1 MKKNLLLALAV
12 CAAMPAFCQK
22 VDLDGKKI
30 TVRFVQLPANPL
42 PEGFTNYSVNLSANP
57 GDLSAVGLSETF
69 FTNNMVVP
77 GYSKVPEGGNFN
89 LTLTLHDYKQI
100 KGESKTNSTKSKDK
114 AGKETTTYSYYY
126 EANFEHMLTLLVRSQ
141 ENPKIE
147 QRNWLEGTRTYKSK
161 EFNNSRDL
169 NTYVTKQIGRDIA
182 KKDQDDLVSSMKSI
196 RNHLAAR
203 YGYQDWAEYPKLM
216 YLDSEK
222 HPDYAGFL
230 EAFNTTQKALESMRP
245 QESLDAARAMAA
257 PAIEYFD
264 KQKNTYD
271 ASDKNGRKMK
281 YACLYNLMHL
291 YFWLEDF
298 DKATETAN
306 ALIANDYDEKDGKR
320 MLDDIAEVRKALDA
334 CRKTTRHF
342 VYEVP
347 GEPVQA
353 DTSGDSQSAE
363 DEPQIQYQTDSEER
377 KSAYKERALGLT
389 ANTVQY
395 EGTVLGTDGTE
406 TAALFL
412 VENPGAVGLRFSH
425 SGNFRYAVDRG
436 ETFRVFRLD
445 KSKVAQF
452 SFDGKTYKIVSFRS
466 ANSVNLGSNNNT
478 VFEVLY
484 DAPTIAAYL
493 AYSGDNEGVNNP
505 PEYVI
510 ENKKDQTL
518 TSLNSMKFA
527 LNLNKGITKTYSD
540 CPEVLE
546 AAKAGTFKRTADEI
560 VRLAKMLEPCMQ

>member
-1 MKKNLLLALAV
+1 MKKNLLLVLAV
-12 CAAMPAFCQK
+12 CAALPAFCQK
-22 VDLDGKKI
+22 ADLDAKKI

-42 PEGFTNYSVNLSANP
+42 PEGYASYSVNLSANP
-57 GDLSAVGLSETF
+57 GDLGAVGLSEVF
-69 FTNNMVVP
+69 FTNNLVVP

-89 LTLTLHDYKQI
+89 LTLTLHDYKQGN
-100 KGESKTNSTKSKDK
+100 GESKTNTKKSKDK
-114 AGKETTTYSYYY
+114 AGKETTTYTYHY
-126 EANFEHMLTLLVRSQ
+126 EAGFEHMLTLLVRSQ
-141 ENPKIE
+141 DNPKIE
-147 QRNWLEGTRTYKSK
+147 QRNWLEGTRIYKSK
-161 EFNNSRDL
+161 EFNNARDL

-182 KKDQDDLVSSMKSI
+182 KKDQDELVSSMKSI

-203 YGYQDWAEYPKLM
+203 YGYQDWTEYPKLM

-245 QESLDAARAMAA
+245 QESLDAARAMAV

-271 ASDKNGRKMK
+271 ASDKTGRKMK

-306 ALIANDYDEKDGKR
+306 ALVANDYDEKDGKR
-320 MLDDIAEVRKALDA
+320 MLEAITEVRQALEA

-347 GEPVQA
+347 SEPALA
-353 DTSGDSQSAE
+353 DTSGDSASAE
-363 DEPQIQYQTDSEER
+363 DEPPIRYQDDSEER
-377 KSAYKERALGLT
+377 KSAYKEKALGLT
-389 ANTVQY
+389 PNTVQY
-395 EGTVLGTDGTE
+395 EGAVLGTDGKE
-406 TAALFL
+406 TTALFL

-425 SGNFRYAVDRG
+425 SGNFRYAVDNG
-436 ETFRVFRLD
+436 ETFRMFRLD

-452 SFDGKTYKIVSFRS
+452 SFDGKTYKIISFRS

-478 VFEVLY
+478 VMEVLY
-484 DAPTIAAYL
+484 DAPAIAAYL

-518 TSLNSMKFA
+518 TSLNGMKFA
-527 LNLNKGITKTYSD
+527 LNLNKGITKAYSD
-540 CPEVLE
+540 CPEAVE

-560 VRLAKMLEPCMQ
+560 VRLAKLLEPCMH